1 MKMWETELSPEPLQ
15 LHRVYKDRI
24 SNSKRSKVITLRPTG
39 TLFKTHV
46 HMSHVLFQ
54 PITKT
59 AHYCAQCISIVTQY
73 TDTFTVAMATETFTE
88 NLHVTGTEPVSLDT
102 CKSRQQ
108 NYVQKVSP
116 V

>member
-1 MKMWETELSPEPLQ
+1 
-15 LHRVYKDRI
+15 
-24 SNSKRSKVITLRPTG
+24 
-39 TLFKTHV
+39 
-46 HMSHVLFQ
+46 MSHVLFQ
-54 PITKT
+54 PITNT
-59 AHYCAQCISIVTQY
+59 AHCCAQCISIVIQY
-73 TDTFTVAMATETFTE
+73 TDTFTVALATDKFTE